1 MMSAKLATTSLV
13 KIKIFRNKGHDVI
26 IIDYNVNNK
35 ILLRD
40 LTYILVW
47 LYDQSLVTLVS
58 L

>member
-35 ILLRD
+35 ILSRD

>member
-13 KIKIFRNKGHDVI
+13 KIKIFRNKGHGVI

-35 ILLRD
+35 ILSRD
-40 LTYILVW
+40 SIYIPVW
-47 LYDQSLVTLVS
+47 SYDQSLVTLVS

>member
-26 IIDYNVNNK
+26 IIDYNVNSK
-35 ILLRD
+35 ILPRD
-40 LTYILVW
+40 STYILVW

>member
-35 ILLRD
+35 ILSRD
-40 LTYILVW
+40 LTYILV
-47 LYDQSLVTLVS
+47 
-58 L
+58 

>member
-26 IIDYNVNNK
+26 IIDYNVNSK
-35 ILLRD
+35 ILSRD
-40 LTYILVW
+40 STYILVW

>member
-26 IIDYNVNNK
+26 IIGYNVNNK
-35 ILLRD
+35 ILSRD
-40 LTYILVW
+40 STYILVW